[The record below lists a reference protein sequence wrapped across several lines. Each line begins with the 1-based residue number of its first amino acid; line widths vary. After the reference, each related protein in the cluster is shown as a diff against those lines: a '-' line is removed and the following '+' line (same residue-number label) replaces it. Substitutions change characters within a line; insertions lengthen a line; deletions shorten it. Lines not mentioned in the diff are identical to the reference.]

1 MSEIIVGLKV
11 QRSSETKGTVNLSL
25 NKDTPHMT
33 DRPPRIQKS
42 FDKAL
47 PRVFVD
53 LKQIRQVLIP
63 IIKNAMEVIPDGGVF
78 FIKTRV
84 DNGFARYIIIDTG
97 AQMPQSDL
105 IRLYY
110 SFVNGRP
117 RRFGLGLAII
127 RRIVE
132 ANKGTFSIANKEK
145 ME

>member
-1 MSEIIVGLKV
+1 
-11 QRSSETKGTVNLSL
+11 
-25 NKDTPHMT
+25 MT

-47 PRVFVD
+47 PRAFVD
-53 LKQIRQVLIP
+53 LRQIRQVLIP
-63 IIKNAMEVIPDGGVF
+63 IIKNAMEVVPGGGVF
-78 FIKTRV
+78 FIKTWV
-84 DNGFARYIIIDTG
+84 DNGFARYIIIDNG
-97 AQMPQSDL
+97 PQMPQSDL

-145 ME
+145 MG